1 MALERISTFNM
12 FKIAN
17 GPGDWERRVDTQLF
31 ARESSVQS
39 WKQNAIVCAT
49 FVAIYVLGTMVGIT
63 LGQ

>member
-12 FKIAN
+12 FN